1 MSDYKPQAFE
11 HPVTKA
17 TRTVTSVAQ
26 EVAAKFDGFRPV
38 ETKKSAKS
46 DSTTPT
52 PTSTSGNKSGST
64 SSETA
69 K

>member
-46 DSTTPT
+46 DSTTT
-52 PTSTSGNKSGST
+52 TSTSGSKPGST